1 MMLSREPFKFRAEKQ
16 VSKDFKLFRKFDETA
31 AGVYHTI
38 RRSFYTK
45 KHLDVVVSMTWR
57 QNKRNSRR
65 NYFCFVFASL
75 GMNEHQ
81 TFFV

>member
-38 RRSFYTK
+38 RRSFHTK
-45 KHLDVVVSMTWR
+45 KHLDVVVSMT
-57 QNKRNSRR
+57 
-65 NYFCFVFASL
+65 
-75 GMNEHQ
+75 
-81 TFFV
+81 